1 MLKIG
6 RNQRL
11 EYLKKSK
18 KEQKNTNEKTKKL
31 KIKTQDIGFE
41 KQ

>member
-18 KEQKNTNEKTKKL
+18 KKNKKIQTKKL

>member
-18 KEQKNTNEKTKKL
+18 KEQKNTNKKTEDKN
-31 KIKTQDIGFE
+31 TRYRF
-41 KQ
+41 